1 MEQEMKTA
9 SDLQQV
15 VNRVAQELL
24 GYEQLRPGQEE
35 AITAVLHGPD
45 TLAVMPT
52 GSGKSAIYQIAGALI
67 PGATIVVSPL
77 IALQRDQVEAIAG
90 MDAGRAALVNS
101 ALPASERTEAL
112 DEFAEGAAEF
122 LFLAPEQ
129 FANEE
134 TFARK
139 QASLPSSSSTRPT
152 ALASG
157 VMTSA
162 QSTFA
167 SAPSSRRS
175 AAPGSWRSPPPRRRL
190 CGRRSSSA

>member
-1 MEQEMKTA
+1 MKTA

-15 VNRVAQELL
+15 VNRSAQEQL

-35 AITAVLHGPD
+35 AITAVLRGSD

-67 PGATIVVSPL
+67 PGTTIVVSPL

-90 MDAGRAALVNS
+90 MDVGRAALVNS

-122 LFLAPEQ
+122 LFLARPQLLVPQ
-129 FANEE
+129 F
-134 TFARK
+134 
-139 QASLPSSSSTRPT
+139 LLGSTVHD
-152 ALASG
+152 LLKVG
-157 VMTSA
+157 
-162 QSTFA
+162 
-167 SAPSSRRS
+167 
-175 AAPGSWRSPPPRRRL
+175 RRL
-190 CGRRSSSA
+190 HLLLHGTC